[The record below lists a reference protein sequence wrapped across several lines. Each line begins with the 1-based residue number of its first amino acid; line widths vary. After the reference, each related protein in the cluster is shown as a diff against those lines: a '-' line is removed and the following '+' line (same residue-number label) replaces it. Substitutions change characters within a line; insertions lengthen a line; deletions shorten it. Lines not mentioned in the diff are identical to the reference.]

1 MDVNIAVEGCCH
13 GSLDAI
19 YRLVSKNAE
28 LLIIC
33 GDFQAIRNKADLQTI
48 KVPPKYLQAGD
59 FPKYYLGKKKAPVLT
74 IFIGGNHESL
84 LYMRELQFGGW
95 VAPNIYYLGEF
106 GSVWYRGLRIS
117 GISGIYNYGSFSRAI
132 SGTGPAYTLPFSRD
146 ALRSA
151 YHVKPKGF
159 LKFMLSGLSDIVLT
173 HDWPLEVWQ
182 SGDSAQLLRHKPFL
196 KKDMASGALGSPL
209 AAHAFKHL
217 RPRYWFSL
225 HLHTRF
231 TAVVKHQERE
241 YKKVRTTPEASKNTN
256 EIHFSM
262 DEDRFDESEVSEDKV
277 ASVGELDS
285 SSATNHE
292 HGDSVSNQANHAV
305 GEKRNVDSLLV
316 THQEPTHTNFLA
328 LDKCLPGKRFIEHMT
343 IKNRA
348 GNPSE
353 RNTSLFY
360 DARALAIHKVVEDF
374 AALLQFSSL
383 NIKDFREPQRLE
395 SLLQELSKDVDRIEK
410 DYCNLEIPTNF
421 KKIAPDIHE
430 QSCAL
435 QYWPNNQTQE
445 ICQKIGIPEPN
456 LLDK

>member
-1 MDVNIAVEGCCH
+1 
-13 GSLDAI
+13 
-19 YRLVSKNAE
+19 
-28 LLIIC
+28 
-33 GDFQAIRNKADLQTI
+33 
-48 KVPPKYLQAGD
+48 
-59 FPKYYLGKKKAPVLT
+59 
-74 IFIGGNHESL
+74 
-84 LYMRELQFGGW
+84 
-95 VAPNIYYLGEF
+95 
-106 GSVWYRGLRIS
+106 
-117 GISGIYNYGSFSRAI
+117 
-132 SGTGPAYTLPFSRD
+132 LPFSRD
-146 ALRSA
+146 ALTSA
-151 YHVKPKGF
+151 YHVKPKAF

-173 HDWPLEVWQ
+173 HDWPLGVWQ
-182 SGDSAQLLRHKPFL
+182 SGNSAQLQRHKPFL
-196 KKDMASGALGSPL
+196 KNDMASGALGSPL
-209 AAHAFKHL
+209 AADAFKHL

-241 YKKVRTTPEASKNTN
+241 YKKVRATPEASKNTN
-256 EIHFSM
+256 EIQFSM
-262 DEDRFDESEVSEDKV
+262 DEDGFDESEVSEDKT
-277 ASVGELDS
+277 AS
-285 SSATNHE
+285 
-292 HGDSVSNQANHAV
+292 
-305 GEKRNVDSLLV
+305 
-316 THQEPTHTNFLA
+316 PTHTNFLA

-353 RNTSLFY
+353 RSMSLFY